1 MPNNTLLMI
10 GIGLAAFT
18 LFRREETDVGEED
31 LVNASMLA
39 SGTGET
45 GKDLAIIPTIAA
57 DIPIGGE
64 TVEGQPMA
72 DQFGWLRDLFSNIA
86 PAAITPKNGSNVKE
100 NNSDTELPNV
110 PTGPAPEVKV
120 TPFVQTPVTIQ
131 STGELAGQALRQL
144 GIITNPEEVDL
155 VNPKIFVQE
164 IVMEPEYTSD
174 QPVTKFENVQ
184 IVAGGANP
192 GDTYYTNLDVLAAY
206 RDLGGF
212 DLNPPTWEREI
223 GPNVFDPIAAAN
235 ALAVMTAPIEKKPVL
250 LLEQGSTVETAP
262 VDYASGLDWI

>member
-45 GKDLAIIPTIAA
+45 GKDLGIIPTIAA

-64 TVEGQPMA
+64 AVEGQSMA

-86 PAAITPKNGSNVKE
+86 PAAIAPKNGSSVEE

-110 PTGPAPEVKV
+110 PTGPVPEVKV
-120 TPFVQTPVTIQ
+120 TPYVQTPTYIRKE
-131 STGELAGQALRQL
+131 GEYAGEALRQL
-144 GIITNPEEVDL
+144 GIITHPGDVDL
-155 VNPKIFVQE
+155 INPKIYVQE
-164 IVMEPEYTSD
+164 ITTDDYSFGTLTRQED
-174 QPVTKFENVQ
+174 VQ

-192 GDTYYTNLDVLAAY
+192 GETYFTNLDALAVY

-212 DLNPPTWEREI
+212 SPPTWEREI
-223 GPNVFDPIAAAN
+223 GPNVFDPEAAAA
-235 ALAVMTAPIEKKPVL
+235 ALAVMTAPSLPKEAVIIE
-250 LLEQGSTVETAP
+250 STPDVG
-262 VDYASGLDWI
+262 YATGLDWL